1 MLNYVLP
8 YLDFT
13 NEENN
18 IKKRDNKKS
27 AYKLKMLKNDSK
39 DLLTQMTKL
48 FYDKIMYQPVNI
60 VQSTEL
66 TRENIELKEKL
77 EKCNKENERLKNKLS
92 KSNKLIKDLEDE
104 LNDYDITIDNL
115 DNEIIKLKEN
125 YVIPETKPVK
135 IDNIPSVLDEP
146 VFYDNN
152 TNYDPYNTTYNIPIT
167 VSDITSQDI
176 DNIVTYNGLSYNE
189 WNSLHDIEKINYY
202 NAYNNIDDGSIS
214 NMKLKAV
221 KM

>member
-1 MLNYVLP
+1 MKTQFDLDLEIIKNHITTFKGNQKTRFRQQIVEGEKTDNLAFKLFNVCRKLLLNNNNKV
-8 YLDFT
+8 
-13 NEENN
+13 ENN
-18 IKKRDNKKS
+18 NDDDIIKLQNKI
-27 AYKLKMLKNDSK
+27 D
-39 DLLTQMTKL
+39 DL
-48 FYDKIMYQPVNI
+48 
-60 VQSTEL
+60 
-66 TRENIELKEKL
+66 
-77 EKCNKENERLKNKLS
+77 NKQLH
-92 KSNKLIKDLEDE
+92 KSNKEIKDLNKE
-104 LNDYDITIDNL
+104 LNETYTTIDNL
-115 DNEIIKLKEN
+115 DNEIIKLKEK
-125 YVIPETKPVK
+125 YIIPKTKPEK

-152 TNYDPYNTTYNIPIT
+152 TNYDPYNTTYDSPIV

-176 DNIVTYNGLSYNE
+176 NNILTYNGISYNE